1 MPKEKAKEDAILE
14 RPCEMIGIRCQRL
27 QLAAKATLIP
37 LFEVAIQAILV
48 YNKTKRSSE
57 TLRWYTGV

>member
-1 MPKEKAKEDAILE
+1 
-14 RPCEMIGIRCQRL
+14 MISIRCQSGL
-27 QLAAKATLIP
+27 QLAAKAILIP